1 MTWLGKEQNG
11 NYQFSYIDL
20 LNIISSKG
28 IDEDIYTNISNI
40 IKNITLNFDT
50 GKVNAN
56 QYFLPAYRY
65 ESQLLDVYSNPE
77 RIMNGDSNKY
87 VITDALSVLGRL
99 LGVDMVLVDLRAGIS
114 EYSAPLLFDPRVK
127 KIVVTS
133 TSEQSIVGT
142 ELLLKQIKNKK

>member
-1 MTWLGKEQNG
+1 M
-11 NYQFSYIDL
+11 
-20 LNIISSKG
+20 
-28 IDEDIYTNISNI
+28 
-40 IKNITLNFDT
+40 NFDT